1 MRRLTQGVNTMFERT
16 FTPVLVF
23 MMLAGGTFAIGHE
36 LFAPEQVAMPAR
48 QVAVVS
54 LPTVEV
60 TGHRPAAIVRIAKA
74 DAAHH
79 RFQ

>member
-1 MRRLTQGVNTMFERT
+1 MFERL

-23 MMLAGGTFAIGHE
+23 SMLAGGTFAVGHE
-36 LFAPEQVAMPAR
+36 LFVPEQVAAPAR

-54 LPTVEV
+54 MPTVAV
-60 TGHRPAAIVRIAKA
+60 TGHRVTAAVRIAKA
-74 DAAHH
+74 DVARS